1 MASNKALSVLPGGLK
16 VGAARLGAHG
26 EGKTGSIKLNVH
38 DGDTV
43 NVRLFQN
50 LGVRFLGIDTPEVS
64 FEFPGSGK
72 FIYLNKPDWEELF
85 SSGAWKTGL
94 DVYPGLLRYLEQQIG
109 DGRGVAK
116 NHADLADLAQKNLEA
131 IMESDLQQS
140 GKAKES
146 FELFLA
152 FGHEF
157 LDGYGRL
164 LAYLNSARENFD
176 DPDLAR
182 AVTRW
187 SYNERQLMMG
197 WGAPY
202 FIWPNVQPFINHRPF
217 EEQNASPEGFWKII
231 QGANK
236 LRAARDAVANAR
248 AQGLGIFDLANPL
261 RIQPFELRLISRKKG
276 PDRYVI
282 NLADPGSTYLLDP
295 SLYYLIPNPED
306 RLFVPADYLAIF
318 KLYGW
323 NVAGLDAVAF
333 FSNRK

>member
-1 MASNKALSVLPGGLK
+1 
-16 VGAARLGAHG
+16 
-26 EGKTGSIKLNVH
+26 
-38 DGDTV
+38 
-43 NVRLFQN
+43 
-50 LGVRFLGIDTPEVS
+50 
-64 FEFPGSGK
+64 
-72 FIYLNKPDWEELF
+72 
-85 SSGAWKTGL
+85 
-94 DVYPGLLRYLEQQIG
+94 
-109 DGRGVAK
+109 
-116 NHADLADLAQKNLEA
+116 
-131 IMESDLQQS
+131 
-140 GKAKES
+140 
-146 FELFLA
+146 
-152 FGHEF
+152 
-157 LDGYGRL
+157 
-164 LAYLNSARENFD
+164 
-176 DPDLAR
+176 
-182 AVTRW
+182 
-187 SYNERQLMMG
+187 MMG

-202 FIWPNVQPFINHRPF
+202 FIWPNVQPFINQRPF

-333 FSNRK
+333 LSNRK